1 MNKINLVEKLSL
13 INDHWNPRIIGE
25 LNGQYLKLVKFK
37 GPFTWH
43 HHETED
49 EMFLVVKGR
58 FRMEF
63 REANDGDPGTSGQ
76 REIWLE
82 EGEFCIVPR
91 GVEHRPVADEEAHVL
106 LFEPATTLNTG
117 NVENELTRQKLGWL

>member
-1 MNKINLVEKLSL
+1 MNKINIREKFSL
-13 INDHWNPRIIGE
+13 IQDYWNPRIVGQ

-43 HHETED
+43 HHDDED

-58 FRMEF
+58 FLMEF
-63 REANDGDPGTSGQ
+63 REQGAASATAHK
-76 REIWLE
+76 ELWLE

-91 GVEHRPVADEEAHVL
+91 AVEHRPVAPEEVEVL
-106 LFEPATTLNTG
+106 LFEPASTLNTG
-117 NVENELTRQKLGWL
+117 NVQDEFTVPELEWI